1 MHIFDYSFLDNGLLP
16 TGIVNLTST
25 ISALKALA
33 DERKNKNQIV
43 YTQLESIARIQSV
56 KNSNAIEGIV
66 TTDARIKEIVEGNS
80 APLNHS
86 EMEIA
91 GYRDML
97 DEIHRE
103 HSILAVNE
111 DTIRYMHKVMFN
123 IANYSYAGQYKIEDN
138 LIMTIDSAGKR
149 SVRFKSVTATDTKD
163 AMEQLIYAYMDARG
177 NANINQ
183 LLLIPC
189 VILDF
194 LCIHPFSDGN
204 GRVSRLLSLL
214 LLYKNEYD
222 ICKYA
227 SFEEQINNTKDSY
240 YQALYN
246 SSQGWHENNNSYIPF
261 MENFL
266 MTLYKCYKELDQ
278 RFSVVNGKR
287 LKKNERIEQTVLNSI
302 LPISKADI
310 CEFLPDVS
318 VTTVEAV
325 LGRMVKEGTVQKLGQ
340 ARSTKYVNAKY
351 IKQEKPQ

>member
-33 DERKNKNQIV
+33 SERRDKNQTI
-43 YTQLESIARIQSV
+43 YTQLESIARVQSV

-66 TTDARIKEIVEGNS
+66 TTDARIKEIVNGNS
-80 APLNHS
+80 APINHN

-91 GYRDML
+91 GYRDVL
-97 DEIHRE
+97 DEIHRAHE
-103 HSILAVNE
+103 MLTISE
-111 DTIRYMHKVMFN
+111 DTILHMHKTMLD
-123 IANYSYAGQYKIEDN
+123 IANYPYGGQYKTEDN
-138 LIMTIDSAGKR
+138 LIMSIDDFGRR
-149 SVRFKSVTATDTKD
+149 SVRFKPVPANETKD
-163 AMEQLIYAYMDARG
+163 AMEQLVLAYMDARA
-177 NANINQ
+177 NSNINQ

-222 ICKYA
+222 ICKYV
-227 SFEEQINNTKDSY
+227 SFEERINYSKESY
-240 YQALYN
+240 YQALYE
-246 SSQGWHENNNSYIPF
+246 SSQGWHENENSYIPF

-278 RFSVVNGKR
+278 RFSTINGKR
-287 LKKNERIEQTVLNSI
+287 LKKSERIEQTVLNSI
-302 LPISKADI
+302 LPLSKTDV
-310 CEFLPDVS
+310 CEILPDVS
-318 VTTVEAV
+318 ATTLEAV
-325 LGRMVKEGTVQKLGQ
+325 LGKMVKEGSVKKLGQ
-340 ARSTKYVNAKY
+340 ARATKYVNAKY
-351 IKQEKPQ
+351 VK

>member
-33 DERKNKNQIV
+33 NERKDKNQTV
-43 YTQLESIARIQSV
+43 YTQLESIARVQSV

-66 TTDARIKEIVEGNS
+66 TTDARINEIVNGNS
-80 APLNHS
+80 APLNHN

-91 GYRDML
+91 GYRNVL

-103 HSILAVNE
+103 HAVLSVNE
-111 DTIRYMHKVMFN
+111 DTILHIHKTMLDIV
-123 IANYSYAGQYKIEDN
+123 NYPYGGQYKLEDN
-138 LIMTIDSAGKR
+138 LIMSVDASGRR
-149 SVRFKSVTATDTKD
+149 SIRFKPVLAAETKD
-163 AMEQLIYAYMDARG
+163 AMEQLVLAYMDARA

-214 LLYKNEYD
+214 LLYKNDYD
-222 ICKYA
+222 ICRYV
-227 SFEEQINNTKDSY
+227 SFEEQINNTKDLY
-240 YQALYN
+240 YQTLYE
-246 SSQGWHENNNSYIPF
+246 SSQGWHENKNSYIPF
-261 MENFL
+261 MEHFL
-266 MTLYKCYKELDQ
+266 MVLYKCYKELDQ
-278 RFSVVNGKR
+278 RFSTINGKR
-287 LKKNERIEQTVLNSI
+287 LKKSERIEQTVLNSI
-302 LPISKADI
+302 LPISKSEI

-318 VTTVEAV
+318 ATTVEAV
-325 LGRMVKEGTVQKLGQ
+325 LGKMVKEGAVRKLGQ
-340 ARSTKYVNAKY
+340 ARSTKYVNSKY
-351 IKQEKPQ
+351 VK

>member
-16 TGIVNLTST
+16 AGIVNLTST

-33 DERKNKNQIV
+33 DERKSNNQIV
-43 YTQLESIARIQSV
+43 YTQLESIARVQSV
-56 KNSNAIEGIV
+56 KNSNAMEGIV

-80 APLNHS
+80 APLNHN

-103 HSILAVNE
+103 HNRLMVNE
-111 DTIRYMHKVMFN
+111 DTILHMHKVMLD
-123 IANYSYAGQYKIEDN
+123 IANYPYGGQYKIEDN
-138 LIMTIDSAGKR
+138 LIMTIDADGRR
-149 SVRFKSVTATDTKD
+149 SVRFKPVSAADTKD
-163 AMEQLIYAYMDARG
+163 AMEQLIFAYMDARA
-177 NANINQ
+177 NSNINQ

-222 ICKYA
+222 ICKYV
-227 SFEEQINNTKDSY
+227 SFEEQINNTKDAY
-240 YQALYN
+240 YQALYD
-246 SSQGWHENNNSYIPF
+246 SSQGWHENKNSYIPF

-278 RFSVVNGKR
+278 RFSAINGKR
-287 LKKNERIEQTVLNSI
+287 LKKSERIEQTVLNSI

-310 CEFLPDVS
+310 CDFLPDVS
-318 VTTVEAV
+318 ATTVEAV
-325 LGRMVKEGTVQKLGQ
+325 LGRMVKEGSVKKLGQ

-351 IKQEKPQ
+351 VK

>member
-33 DERKNKNQIV
+33 DERKSRNQTV
-43 YTQLESIARIQSV
+43 YTQLESIARVQSV

-66 TTDARIKEIVEGNS
+66 TTDARIDEIVNGNS
-80 APLNHS
+80 APLNHN

-91 GYRDML
+91 GDRDVL
-97 DEIHRE
+97 DEIHRAHDMLTVSE
-103 HSILAVNE
+103 DIILH
-111 DTIRYMHKVMFN
+111 MHATMLD
-123 IANYSYAGQYKIEDN
+123 IANYSYGGQYKTEDN
-138 LIMTIDSAGKR
+138 LVMSIDASGRR
-149 SVRFKSVTATDTKD
+149 SVRFKPVSASETKD
-163 AMEQLIYAYMDARG
+163 AMEQLVFAYMDARA

-204 GRVSRLLSLL
+204 GRFSRLLSLL

-222 ICKYA
+222 ICKYV
-227 SFEEQINNTKDSY
+227 SFEEQINHTKDSY
-240 YQALYN
+240 YQALYE
-246 SSQGWHENNNSYIPF
+246 SSQGWHENKNSYIPF

-278 RFSVVNGKR
+278 RFSTINGKR
-287 LKKNERIEQTVLNSI
+287 LKKKERIEQTVLNSI
-302 LPISKADI
+302 LPVSKADI
-310 CEFLPDVS
+310 CDFLPDVS
-318 VTTVEAV
+318 ATTVEAV
-325 LGRMVKEGTVQKLGQ
+325 LGKMVKEGSVKKLGQ
-340 ARSTKYVNAKY
+340 ARATKYVNAKY
-351 IKQEKPQ
+351 IK